1 MKNAVRL
8 LSLAA
13 IALAWSAQADTPKA
27 AAPELK
33 PAKVTATDARAAVFQ
48 RKSAVH
54 ENGADGPTTDVSLL
68 KSRDGRFEAGL
79 YSAGASDQP
88 IEAYEEDEFMYFLE
102 GGVKLTSADGTV
114 LEVHAGGTGLD
125 HPLAGE
131 DDGALG
137 GDDQVQGALVLGGSQ
152 AACPE
157 RGSGGTYRCTKGGS
171 KGRGG

>member
-114 LEVHAGGTGLD
+114 LEVHAGEGVVI
-125 HPLAGE
+125 P
-131 DDGALG
+131 
-137 GDDQVQGALVLGGSQ
+137 
-152 AACPE
+152 
-157 RGSGGTYRCTKGGS
+157 KGW
-171 KGRGG
+171 KGRWTTQGYKKYYATYQSGPKAK